1 MFYRFDLLQIDVL
14 PIHVVL
20 TFAISAF
27 CDKIKLF
34 SKNLITFEDFT
45 QLHRYFHQTRLVLH
59 YTTPQIRITR

>member
-1 MFYRFDLLQIDVL
+1 MFYRFDLPLIDVL

-20 TFAISAF
+20 TFAVSAF

-34 SKNLITFEDFT
+34 SKNLTFEDLT